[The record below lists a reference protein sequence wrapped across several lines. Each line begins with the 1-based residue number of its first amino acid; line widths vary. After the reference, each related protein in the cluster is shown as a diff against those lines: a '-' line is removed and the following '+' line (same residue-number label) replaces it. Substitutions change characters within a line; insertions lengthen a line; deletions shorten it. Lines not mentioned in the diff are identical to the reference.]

1 MSNSEMSNFFV
12 EQGRT
17 RVCGETY
24 STYVATGKPR
34 RTPLSGKRA
43 IFGWTLNKRVNVWLI
58 TFIIITAT
66 AAILGSSPCVKA
78 GEKDFPFYPGE
89 KLTFVLKWTI
99 IPAGES
105 VLEVLPMETID
116 GVKVYH
122 FLLTAKTNAFIDTL
136 YKVRDKVD
144 AYVNTE
150 MTHSL
155 LYKKKQHEGNT
166 QRDVVVNF
174 DWQNNKAQYTN
185 FKDKRPPIDILPG
198 SFDPLSAFYFVRLF
212 DFQEKS
218 KIERPVTD
226 GKKCVIGKLSV
237 IKRETLKL
245 KSGTYDTY
253 LIEPELKHIG
263 GVFEKS
269 KNAKIQMWVTAD
281 KRRIPVK
288 IKSKVVVGSF
298 VGELVSAEFKGAQ
311 LK

>member
-1 MSNSEMSNFFV
+1 VYSHFPHIFLKILKGITLIITVMTIFGLSSN
-12 EQGRT
+12 
-17 RVCGETY
+17 VCGD
-24 STYVATGKPR
+24 
-34 RTPLSGKRA
+34 
-43 IFGWTLNKRVNVWLI
+43 
-58 TFIIITAT
+58 
-66 AAILGSSPCVKA
+66 
-78 GEKDFPFYPGE
+78 EKDFPFYPGE
-89 KLTFVLKWTI
+89 KLTFLLKWEF

-116 GVKVYH
+116 GVKAYH
-122 FLLTAKTNAFIDTL
+122 FSLTVKSNAFIDSL
-136 YKVRDKVD
+136 YKVRDRID
-144 AYVNTE
+144 AYANTE
-150 MTHSL
+150 MTHSM
-155 LYKKKQHEGNT
+155 LYKKKQHEGKT
-166 QRDVVVNF
+166 QRDIVVNF
-174 DWQNNKAQYTN
+174 DWQNNKVQYTN
-185 FKDKRPPIDILPG
+185 FKDKRPPIDILSG

-226 GKKCVIGKLSV
+226 GKKCVIGELSV

-269 KNAKIQMWVTAD
+269 KNAKIQLWVTAD

-298 VGELVSAEFKGAQ
+298 VGELVSATG

>member
-1 MSNSEMSNFFV
+1 VYSYILNI
-12 EQGRT
+12 
-17 RVCGETY
+17 RVK
-24 STYVATGKPR
+24 VF
-34 RTPLSGKRA
+34 LS
-43 IFGWTLNKRVNVWLI
+43 V
-58 TFIIITAT
+58 TFIII
-66 AAILGSSPCVKA
+66 AANAIWGSNLCVKA
-78 GEKDFPFYPGE
+78 DEKDFPFYPGE
-89 KLTFVLKWTI
+89 KLTFLLKWTI

-122 FLLTAKTNAFIDTL
+122 FLMTAKSNAFIDTL
-136 YKVRDKVD
+136 YKVRDRID
-144 AYVNTE
+144 AYSNTE
-150 MTHSL
+150 MTHSI

-166 QRDVVVNF
+166 RRDIVVNF

-185 FKDKRPPIDILPG
+185 LKDKQPPIDILSG

-226 GKKCVIGKLSV
+226 GKKCVIGELSV

-269 KNAKIQMWVTAD
+269 KNAKIQLWVTAD

-288 IKSKVVVGSF
+288 IKSKVAVGSF
-298 VGELVSAEFKGAQ
+298 VGELVSATG

>member
-1 MSNSEMSNFFV
+1 MAQFE
-12 EQGRT
+12 
-17 RVCGETY
+17 
-24 STYVATGKPR
+24 
-34 RTPLSGKRA
+34 
-43 IFGWTLNKRVNVWLI
+43 TLNLGLNIRVKVRLFI
-58 TFIIITAT
+58 TFSII
-66 AAILGSSPCVKA
+66 AAITISGLSTSSKA

-89 KLTFVLKWTI
+89 KLTFLLKWTI

-105 VLEVLPMETID
+105 ILEVLPMETID
-116 GVKVYH
+116 GVKAYH
-122 FLLTAKTNAFIDTL
+122 FLLTAKSNAYIDTF
-136 YKVRDKVD
+136 YKVRDRID
-144 AYVNTE
+144 AYANTE
-150 MTHSL
+150 MTHSI
-155 LYKKKQHEGNT
+155 LYKKKQREGNT
-166 QRDVVVNF
+166 HRDIVVSF

-185 FKDKRPPIDILPG
+185 FKDKRPPIDIKSG

-218 KIERPVTD
+218 NIERPITD
-226 GKKCVIGKLSV
+226 GKKCIFGKLSI

-269 KNAKIQMWVTAD
+269 KNAKIQLWVTAD

-298 VGELVSAEFKGAQ
+298 VGELVSATG

>member
-1 MSNSEMSNFFV
+1 VKLERGPLKKTVYLSILNI
-12 EQGRT
+12 
-17 RVCGETY
+17 RV
-24 STYVATGKPR
+24 KLRLP
-34 RTPLSGKRA
+34 
-43 IFGWTLNKRVNVWLI
+43 I
-58 TFIIITAT
+58 TFIVILAL
-66 AAILGSSPCVKA
+66 AILGSSPCVKA

-89 KLTFVLKWTI
+89 KLTFLLKWTI

-116 GVKVYH
+116 GVKVHH
-122 FLLTAKTNAFIDTL
+122 FLLTAKSNAFIDTL
-136 YKVRDKVD
+136 YKVRDRID
-144 AYVNTE
+144 AYANTE
-150 MTHSL
+150 MTHSM
-155 LYKKKQHEGNT
+155 LYKKKQNEGST
-166 QRDVVVNF
+166 HRDIVVNF

-185 FKDKRPPIDILPG
+185 FKDKQPPIDIQSG

-253 LIEPELKHIG
+253 LIEPEIEHLG

-269 KNAKIQMWVTAD
+269 KGAKIQLWVTAD
-281 KRRIPVK
+281 KRRMPVK

-298 VGELVSAEFKGAQ
+298 VGELVSASG

>member
-1 MSNSEMSNFFV
+1 V
-12 EQGRT
+12 
-17 RVCGETY
+17 Y
-24 STYVATGKPR
+24 SSILNIRENAF
-34 RTPLSGKRA
+34 LS
-43 IFGWTLNKRVNVWLI
+43 I
-58 TFIIITAT
+58 TFIIIVAI
-66 AAILGSSPCVKA
+66 AILGSSPCVNA
-78 GEKDFPFYPGE
+78 GGKDFPFYPGE
-89 KLTFVLKWTI
+89 KLTFLLKWTI

-105 VLEVLPMETID
+105 VLEVLPMETIN
-116 GVKVYH
+116 GVKSYH
-122 FLLTAKTNAFIDTL
+122 FLLTAKSNAFFDTL
-136 YKVRDKVD
+136 YKVRDRID
-144 AYVNTE
+144 AYANTE
-150 MTHSL
+150 MTHSM
-155 LYKKKQHEGNT
+155 LYKKKQNEGST
-166 QRDVVVNF
+166 HRDIVVNF

-185 FKDKRPPIDILPG
+185 FKDKQPTIDIQSG

-212 DFQEKS
+212 DFKEKS

-253 LIEPELKHIG
+253 LIEPEIEHIG

-269 KNAKIQMWVTAD
+269 KDAKIQLWITAD

-298 VGELVSAEFKGAQ
+298 VGELVSATG

>member
-1 MSNSEMSNFFV
+1 MKILKGITLIITVMTIFGLSSN
-12 EQGRT
+12 
-17 RVCGETY
+17 VCGD
-24 STYVATGKPR
+24 
-34 RTPLSGKRA
+34 
-43 IFGWTLNKRVNVWLI
+43 
-58 TFIIITAT
+58 
-66 AAILGSSPCVKA
+66 
-78 GEKDFPFYPGE
+78 EKDFPFYPGE
-89 KLTFVLKWTI
+89 KLTFLLKWEF

-116 GVKVYH
+116 GVKAYH
-122 FLLTAKTNAFIDTL
+122 FLLTVKSNAFIDSL
-136 YKVRDKVD
+136 YKVRDRID
-144 AYVNTE
+144 AYANTE
-150 MTHSL
+150 MTHSM
-155 LYKKKQHEGNT
+155 LYKKKQHEGKT
-166 QRDVVVNF
+166 QRDIVVNF
-174 DWQNNKAQYTN
+174 DWQNNKVQYTN
-185 FKDKRPPIDILPG
+185 FKDKRPPIDILSG

-226 GKKCVIGKLSV
+226 GKKCVIGELSV

-269 KNAKIQMWVTAD
+269 KNAKIQLWVTAD

-298 VGELVSAEFKGAQ
+298 VGELVSATG

>member
-1 MSNSEMSNFFV
+1 VYSN
-12 EQGRT
+12 
-17 RVCGETY
+17 
-24 STYVATGKPR
+24 
-34 RTPLSGKRA
+34 
-43 IFGWTLNKRVNVWLI
+43 IFHICKKGWLFI
-58 TFIIITAT
+58 TVFMI
-66 AAILGSSPCVKA
+66 AAITLFASGSNVSA

-89 KLTFVLKWTI
+89 KLTFLLKWTI

-116 GVKVYH
+116 GVEAYH
-122 FLLTAKTNAFIDTL
+122 FLLTAKSNAFIDTF
-136 YKVRDKVD
+136 YKVRDRID
-144 AYVNTE
+144 AYANNE
-150 MTHSL
+150 MTHSM
-155 LYKKKQHEGNT
+155 LYKKKQREGNT
-166 QRDVVVNF
+166 HRDIVVNF
-174 DWQNNKAQYTN
+174 DWQNKKAQHTN
-185 FKDKRPPIDILPG
+185 FKDKRQPIDILAG

-218 KIERPVTD
+218 KIERPITD
-226 GKKCVIGKLSV
+226 GKECIIGKLYV

-253 LIEPELKHIG
+253 LIEPEVKHIG

-269 KNAKIQMWVTAD
+269 KNAKIQLWVTAD

-298 VGELVSAEFKGAQ
+298 VGELVSATG